1 MEGLILGFD
10 RETGAGVI
18 RGDDG
23 ARFAFARSAWRSDR
37 EPVEGQRVDFVADG
51 GVAREV
57 YLLTPVRSF
66 VTETVREIETS
77 EKSLPTLV
85 YALYLAAFFF
95 GVSMVVGVVLAY
107 VNRPRAEGT
116 WLASHYDWQIATFW
130 KSLIGVVLGVVL
142 LVVWVGVLV
151 LAATYVWV
159 LYRIVKGW
167 SALSAGQP
175 VGVKP

>member
-1 MEGLILGFD
+1 MEGLILGWD
-10 RETGAGVI
+10 RERGEGVI

-23 ARFAFARSAWRSDR
+23 GRFPFVLSAWRADR
-37 EPVEGQRVDFVADG
+37 EPIAGQRVDFVADG
-51 GVAREV
+51 EAAREV

-66 VTETVREIETS
+66 LAAKAQEIEAS
-77 EKSLPTLV
+77 EKTLPTLV

-95 GVSMVVGVVLAY
+95 GLTMVVGVVLAY
-107 VNRPRAEGT
+107 LNRPRVEGS

-130 KSLIGVVLGVVL
+130 RSLIGVALGLLL